1 MSYYTPLRL
10 SPTPKASWLRSVR
23 ARLLLRRVGLDT
35 GKRTSPA
42 SRTLDDRAPYFFPAG
57 DSSTVLSSP
66 TADAPRPP
74 PKGDPPR
81 KTDGPVILREP
92 LNTGCVLSIM
102 EYVIL
107 EECTV
112 TDRFF
117 RRDFRLFR
125 PFQREFEQ
133 SPKLMGHNVLRI
145 LRWILHAA
153 LVNFRIELQ
162 EVI

>member
-1 MSYYTPLRL
+1 M
-10 SPTPKASWLRSVR
+10 
-23 ARLLLRRVGLDT
+23 DT

-42 SRTLDDRAPYFFPAG
+42 SRTLDDRARYFFPTG

-66 TADAPRPP
+66 LTRLVLPRR
-74 PKGDPPR
+74 GDSPR

-112 TDRFF
+112 TNRFS

-125 PFQREFEQ
+125 PFEREFE
-133 SPKLMGHNVLRI
+133 
-145 LRWILHAA
+145 HAE
-153 LVNFRIELQ
+153 VNGPQCFAHPAVDLARGTRQLSHRTSGSQLISNKF
-162 EVI
+162 